1 MIDASTFLVFA
12 ATSAVVVAVPGPN
25 NLYIATRGVAQGR
38 RAGVA
43 SALGVETGTL
53 LHIAAAAAGLSYLL
67 ARSSELFTA
76 LKWAGVAY
84 LAYLGVR
91 ALTRQGSGGGE
102 PRPQPLRRVFLEGVV
117 VNVLNPKTVLFF
129 LAFLPQFV
137 DPAGD
142 VPAQVVTLGLVLA
155 VIGLTC
161 DLAYALT
168 AGSLGRR
175 LRASTLGYASG
186 VVYLALAFAAA
197 LSGPGRTA
205 RG

>member
-1 MIDASTFLVFA
+1 MIDASTLLVYA
-12 ATSAVVVAVPGPN
+12 AASAAVVAVPGPN
-25 NLYIATRGVAQGR
+25 HLYIAARGVAQGR

-67 ARSSELFTA
+67 ARSAELFA
-76 LKWAGVAY
+76 VVKWAGVAY
-84 LAYLGVR
+84 LAYLGIR
-91 ALTRQGSGGGE
+91 ALTGRGTGGDE

-137 DPAGD
+137 DPFGD
-142 VPAQVVTLGLVLA
+142 VPAQVLLLGLVLA
-155 VIGLTC
+155 VIGLAS
-161 DLAYALT
+161 DLVYALT

-175 LRASTLGYASG
+175 LRASTLRYASG
-186 VVYLALAFAAA
+186 VVYLALALVAA
-197 LSGPGRTA
+197 LSGAGRTA

>member
-1 MIDASTFLVFA
+1 M
-12 ATSAVVVAVPGPN
+12 AVPGPN

>member
-1 MIDASTFLVFA
+1 MIDSSTLLVYAAASA
-12 ATSAVVVAVPGPN
+12 AVVAVPGPN
-25 NLYIATRGVAQGR
+25 HLYIAARGVAQGR

-67 ARSSELFTA
+67 ARSAELFTA
-76 LKWAGVAY
+76 VKWVGVAY

-91 ALTRQGSGGGE
+91 ALTRRGADGDE
-102 PRPQPLRRVFLEGVV
+102 PRLQPLRRVFLEGVV

-137 DPAGD
+137 DPSGD
-142 VPAQVVTLGLVLA
+142 VPGQVLLLGLVIA
-155 VIGLTC
+155 VIGLAS

-175 LRASTLGYASG
+175 LRASTLRYVSG
-186 VVYLALAFAAA
+186 VAYLVLALVAA
-197 LSGPGRTA
+197 LSGAGRTA

>member
-1 MIDASTFLVFA
+1 MIDTSTFLVYTA
-12 ATSAVVVAVPGPN
+12 ASTAVVAVPGPN
-25 NLYIATRGVAQGR
+25 HLYIAARGVAQGR

-67 ARSSELFTA
+67 ARSAGLFA
-76 LKWAGVAY
+76 AVKWAGVAY

-91 ALTRQGSGGGE
+91 ALTGRGSAGDE

-137 DPAGD
+137 DPFGD
-142 VPAQVVTLGLVLA
+142 VPGQVLLLGLVLA
-155 VIGLTC
+155 VIGLAS
-161 DLAYALT
+161 DLVYALT

-175 LRASTLGYASG
+175 LRASTLRYASG
-186 VVYLALAFAAA
+186 VVYLALALVAA
-197 LSGPGRTA
+197 LGGAGRAA

>member
-1 MIDASTFLVFA
+1 MIDTSTLLVYA
-12 ATSAVVVAVPGPN
+12 ATSAAVVAVPGPN
-25 NLYIATRGVAQGR
+25 HLYIAARGVAQGR

-67 ARSSELFTA
+67 ARSAELFA
-76 LKWAGVAY
+76 AVKWAGVAY

-91 ALTRQGSGGGE
+91 ALTGRGSSGDE
-102 PRPQPLRRVFLEGVV
+102 PRAQPLRRVFLEGVV

-137 DPAGD
+137 DPFGD
-142 VPAQVVTLGLVLA
+142 VPAQVLLLGLVLA
-155 VIGLTC
+155 VIGLAS

-175 LRASTLGYASG
+175 LRASTLRYASG
-186 VVYLALAFAAA
+186 VVYLALALVAA
-197 LSGPGRTA
+197 LSGAGRTA

>member
-1 MIDASTFLVFA
+1 VIDASTLLVYA
-12 ATSAVVVAVPGPN
+12 AASAAVVAVPGPN
-25 NLYIATRGVAQGR
+25 HLYIAARGVAQGR

-67 ARSSELFTA
+67 ARSAELFA
-76 LKWAGVAY
+76 VVKWAGVAY
-84 LAYLGVR
+84 LAYLGIR
-91 ALTRQGSGGGE
+91 ALTGRGTGGDE

-137 DPAGD
+137 DPFGD
-142 VPAQVVTLGLVLA
+142 VPAQVLLLGLVLA
-155 VIGLTC
+155 VIGLAS

-175 LRASTLGYASG
+175 LRASTLRYASG
-186 VVYLALAFAAA
+186 VVYLALALVAA
-197 LSGPGRTA
+197 LSGAGRTA

>member
-12 ATSAVVVAVPGPN
+12 ATSAALVAVPGPN
-25 NLYIATRGVAQGR
+25 HLYIAARGVTQGR

-53 LHIAAAAAGLSYLL
+53 VHIAAAAAGLSYLL
-67 ARSSELFTA
+67 ARSAGLFA
-76 LKWAGVAY
+76 AVKWAGVAY
-84 LAYLGVR
+84 LVYLGVR
-91 ALTRQGSGGGE
+91 ALTRKGSDDDE

-137 DPAGD
+137 DPSGD
-142 VPAQVVTLGLVLA
+142 VPGQILLLGLVIA
-155 VIGLTC
+155 VIGLAA

-168 AGSLGRR
+168 AGSLGGR
-175 LRASTLGYASG
+175 LRAGTLRYASG
-186 VVYLALAFAAA
+186 LVYLALAFVAAF
-197 LSGPGRTA
+197 SGAGRTA

>member
-1 MIDASTFLVFA
+1 MIDSSTLLVYAAASA
-12 ATSAVVVAVPGPN
+12 AVVAVPGPN
-25 NLYIATRGVAQGR
+25 HLYIAARGVAQGR

-67 ARSSELFTA
+67 ARSAELFTA
-76 LKWAGVAY
+76 VKWAGVAY

-91 ALTRQGSGGGE
+91 ALTRRGADGDE

-137 DPAGD
+137 DPSGD
-142 VPAQVVTLGLVLA
+142 VPGQVLLLGMVIA
-155 VIGLTC
+155 VIGLAS

-175 LRASTLGYASG
+175 LRASTLRYASG
-186 VVYLALAFAAA
+186 VAYLVLALVAA
-197 LSGPGRTA
+197 LSGAGRAA

>member
-1 MIDASTFLVFA
+1 MINASTLLVYA
-12 ATSAVVVAVPGPN
+12 ATSAAVVAVPGPN
-25 NLYIATRGVAQGR
+25 HLYIAARGVAQGR

-67 ARSSELFTA
+67 ARSAELFA
-76 LKWAGVAY
+76 AVKWAGVAY

-91 ALTRQGSGGGE
+91 ALTGRGSSGDE
-102 PRPQPLRRVFLEGVV
+102 PRTQPLRRVFLEGVV

-137 DPAGD
+137 DPFGD
-142 VPAQVVTLGLVLA
+142 VPAQVLLLGLVLA
-155 VIGLTC
+155 VIGLAS

-175 LRASTLGYASG
+175 LRASTLRYASG
-186 VVYLALAFAAA
+186 VVYLALALVAA
-197 LSGPGRTA
+197 LSGAGRTA

>member
-1 MIDASTFLVFA
+1 MIDVSTLLVYAAASA
-12 ATSAVVVAVPGPN
+12 AVVAVPGPN
-25 NLYIATRGVAQGR
+25 HLYIAARGVAQGR

-67 ARSSELFTA
+67 ARSAELFA
-76 LKWAGVAY
+76 AVKWAGVAY
-84 LAYLGVR
+84 LAYLGIR
-91 ALTRQGSGGGE
+91 ALTGRGTGGDE

-137 DPAGD
+137 DPFGD
-142 VPAQVVTLGLVLA
+142 VPAQVLLLGLVLA
-155 VIGLTC
+155 VIGLAS

-175 LRASTLGYASG
+175 LRASTLRYASG
-186 VVYLALAFAAA
+186 VIYLALALVAA
-197 LSGPGRTA
+197 LSGAGRTA
-205 RG
+205 RA

>member
-1 MIDASTFLVFA
+1 MIDSSTLLVYAAASA
-12 ATSAVVVAVPGPN
+12 AVVAVPGPN
-25 NLYIATRGVAQGR
+25 HLYIAARGVAQGR

-67 ARSSELFTA
+67 ARSAELFTA
-76 LKWAGVAY
+76 VKWAGVAY
-84 LAYLGVR
+84 LAFLGVR
-91 ALTRQGSGGGE
+91 ALTRRGAAGDE

-137 DPAGD
+137 DPSGD
-142 VPAQVVTLGLVLA
+142 VPGQVLLLGLVIA
-155 VIGLTC
+155 VIGLAS

-175 LRASTLGYASG
+175 LHASTLRYVSG
-186 VVYLALAFAAA
+186 VAYLVLALVAA
-197 LSGPGRTA
+197 LSGAGRTA